1 MNEEGFRFCALR
13 LLIHASA
20 FLVFRYSQK
29 GLLNIEYMYQ
39 ATSFECKPN
48 SFFLSSL
55 VVVVVVVVFL
65 LLLLV
70 VVFQLCRPALRD
82 AMQPSF
88 Q

>member
-55 VVVVVVVVFL
+55 
-65 LLLLV
+65 LLV

-82 AMQPSF
+82 AIQPSF

>member
-55 VVVVVVVVFL
+55 VAVVVVFL

-82 AMQPSF
+82 AIQPSF

>member
-55 VVVVVVVVFL
+55 
-65 LLLLV
+65 LLV

>member
-55 VVVVVVVVFL
+55 
-65 LLLLV
+65 LLLV

-82 AMQPSF
+82 AIQPSF

>member
-55 VVVVVVVVFL
+55 VAVV
-65 LLLLV
+65 V

-82 AMQPSF
+82 AIQPSF